1 MLLKYFSNISD
12 LQRRQFEDLEPLY
25 REWNAKINVVS
36 RKDIDNLMLH
46 HVLHSLA
53 IAKAFEPAGAA
64 GSTAFH
70 PAGASVLPAFEPAG
84 AGALSAFESAGAGAM
99 SAFGPAGAAGST
111 AFGSVAGGGLLPAF
125 EDGDR
130 VLDVGTGGGF
140 PGIPLAILFPGVK
153 FTLCDSVGKKLIV
166 AEAVAKALGLDNVEV
181 VHSRVEDLIK
191 AQLGKGQAKRRAQSK
206 GDKQLSGDAQGV
218 GDAQASAGAAFSF
231 VVSRAVTDLS
241 NFLPWVKGGYSKG
254 IYYLK
259 GGDVTDAPLFADRGA
274 LLQEIDVALKK
285 NGLSRDNVKIF
296 NICDAFE
303 EEFFEQ
309 KRVLFISDKKF

>member
-12 LQRRQFEDLEPLY
+12 LQRRQFADLEPLY

-53 IAKAFEPAGAA
+53 IAKAF
-64 GSTAFH
+64 
-70 PAGASVLPAFEPAG
+70 
-84 AGALSAFESAGAGAM
+84 
-99 SAFGPAGAAGST
+99 GPAGAAG
-111 AFGSVAGGGLLPAF
+111 LPAF

-140 PGIPLAILFPGVK
+140 PGIPLAILFPGAK

-191 AQLGKGQAKRRAQSK
+191 AQAR
-206 GDKQLSGDAQGV
+206 V
-218 GDAQASAGAAFSF
+218 GAAFSF

-259 GGDVTDAPLFADRGA
+259 GGNVTDAPLFADRGA

>member
-53 IAKAFEPAGAA
+53 IAK
-64 GSTAFH
+64 
-70 PAGASVLPAFEPAG
+70 
-84 AGALSAFESAGAGAM
+84 AFESAGAGAM

-191 AQLGKGQAKRRAQSK
+191 AQLGK
-206 GDKQLSGDAQGV
+206 
-218 GDAQASAGAAFSF
+218 AQARAGAAFSF

-259 GGDVTDAPLFADRGA
+259 GGNVTDAPLFADRGA

>member
-64 GSTAFH
+64 G
-70 PAGASVLPAFEPAG
+70 
-84 AGALSAFESAGAGAM
+84 
-99 SAFGPAGAAGST
+99 
-111 AFGSVAGGGLLPAF
+111 LPAF

-191 AQLGKGQAKRRAQSK
+191 AQLGK
-206 GDKQLSGDAQGV
+206 
-218 GDAQASAGAAFSF
+218 AQASAGAAFSF

>member
-12 LQRRQFEDLEPLY
+12 LQRRQFADLEPLY

-53 IAKAFEPAGAA
+53 IAKAF
-64 GSTAFH
+64 
-70 PAGASVLPAFEPAG
+70 
-84 AGALSAFESAGAGAM
+84 
-99 SAFGPAGAAGST
+99 GPAGAAG
-111 AFGSVAGGGLLPAF
+111 LPAF

-130 VLDVGTGGGF
+130 GLDVGTGGGF

-191 AQLGKGQAKRRAQSK
+191 AQLGKAKA
-206 GDKQLSGDAQGV
+206 SG
-218 GDAQASAGAAFSF
+218 GAAFSF

>member
-70 PAGASVLPAFEPAG
+70 PAGASALP
-84 AGALSAFESAGAGAM
+84 AFESAGA
-99 SAFGPAGAAGST
+99 AG
-111 AFGSVAGGGLLPAF
+111 LPAF

-191 AQLGKGQAKRRAQSK
+191 AQLGK
-206 GDKQLSGDAQGV
+206 
-218 GDAQASAGAAFSF
+218 AQARAGGAFSF

>member
-70 PAGASVLPAFEPAG
+70 PAGAGAMSAFEPAG
-84 AGALSAFESAGAGAM
+84 A
-99 SAFGPAGAAGST
+99 
-111 AFGSVAGGGLLPAF
+111 VALPAF

-191 AQLGKGQAKRRAQSK
+191 AQVGK
-206 GDKQLSGDAQGV
+206 
-218 GDAQASAGAAFSF
+218 AQARAGAAFSF

>member
-12 LQRRQFEDLEPLY
+12 LQRRQFADLEPLY

-70 PAGASVLPAFEPAG
+70 PAGA
-84 AGALSAFESAGAGAM
+84 GALSAF
-99 SAFGPAGAAGST
+99 GPTGAAGM
-111 AFGSVAGGGLLPAF
+111 PAF

-191 AQLGKGQAKRRAQSK
+191 AQLGKAK
-206 GDKQLSGDAQGV
+206 
-218 GDAQASAGAAFSF
+218 ASAGAAFSF

>member
-64 GSTAFH
+64 G
-70 PAGASVLPAFEPAG
+70 
-84 AGALSAFESAGAGAM
+84 
-99 SAFGPAGAAGST
+99 
-111 AFGSVAGGGLLPAF
+111 LPAF

-181 VHSRVEDLIK
+181 VHSRAEDLIK
-191 AQLGKGQAKRRAQSK
+191 AQ
-206 GDKQLSGDAQGV
+206 
-218 GDAQASAGAAFSF
+218 ASAGEAFSF

>member
-12 LQRRQFEDLEPLY
+12 LQRRQFADLEPLY

-53 IAKAFEPAGAA
+53 IAKAFE
-64 GSTAFH
+64 S
-70 PAGASVLPAFEPAG
+70 AG
-84 AGALSAFESAGAGAM
+84 AGALSAF
-99 SAFGPAGAAGST
+99 GPAGAA
-111 AFGSVAGGGLLPAF
+111 ALPAF

-218 GDAQASAGAAFSF
+218 GDVQASAGAAFSF

>member
-1 MLLKYFSNISD
+1 MLFKYFSNISD

-64 GSTAFH
+64 G
-70 PAGASVLPAFEPAG
+70 
-84 AGALSAFESAGAGAM
+84 
-99 SAFGPAGAAGST
+99 
-111 AFGSVAGGGLLPAF
+111 LPAF

-166 AEAVAKALGLDNVEV
+166 ADAVAKALGLDNVEV

-191 AQLGKGQAKRRAQSK
+191 
-206 GDKQLSGDAQGV
+206 
-218 GDAQASAGAAFSF
+218 AQASAGAAFSF

>member
-12 LQRRQFEDLEPLY
+12 LQRRQFADLEPLY

-64 GSTAFH
+64 G
-70 PAGASVLPAFEPAG
+70 
-84 AGALSAFESAGAGAM
+84 
-99 SAFGPAGAAGST
+99 
-111 AFGSVAGGGLLPAF
+111 LPAF

-191 AQLGKGQAKRRAQSK
+191 AQLGKAKA
-206 GDKQLSGDAQGV
+206 SG
-218 GDAQASAGAAFSF
+218 GAAFSF

>member
-12 LQRRQFEDLEPLY
+12 LQRRQFADLEPLY

-53 IAKAFEPAGAA
+53 IAKAF
-64 GSTAFH
+64 
-70 PAGASVLPAFEPAG
+70 
-84 AGALSAFESAGAGAM
+84 
-99 SAFGPAGAAGST
+99 GPAGAAG
-111 AFGSVAGGGLLPAF
+111 LPAF

-166 AEAVAKALGLDNVEV
+166 AESVAKALGLDNVEV

-191 AQLGKGQAKRRAQSK
+191 AQLGKAK
-206 GDKQLSGDAQGV
+206 
-218 GDAQASAGAAFSF
+218 ASAGAAFSF

>member
-70 PAGASVLPAFEPAG
+70 PAGAS
-84 AGALSAFESAGAGAM
+84 AL
-99 SAFGPAGAAGST
+99 SAFGPAGPAG
-111 AFGSVAGGGLLPAF
+111 LPAF
-125 EDGDR
+125 ENGDR

-153 FTLCDSVGKKLIV
+153 FTLCDSVGEKLIV

-191 AQLGKGQAKRRAQSK
+191 AQLGK
-206 GDKQLSGDAQGV
+206 
-218 GDAQASAGAAFSF
+218 AQARAGAAFSF

>member
-12 LQRRQFEDLEPLY
+12 LQRRQFADLEPLY

-53 IAKAFEPAGAA
+53 IAKAF
-64 GSTAFH
+64 
-70 PAGASVLPAFEPAG
+70 
-84 AGALSAFESAGAGAM
+84 
-99 SAFGPAGAAGST
+99 GPAGAAG
-111 AFGSVAGGGLLPAF
+111 LPAF

-191 AQLGKGQAKRRAQSK
+191 AQLGKAKA
-206 GDKQLSGDAQGV
+206 SGC
-218 GDAQASAGAAFSF
+218 AACSF

>member
-53 IAKAFEPAGAA
+53 IAKAF
-64 GSTAFH
+64 
-70 PAGASVLPAFEPAG
+70 
-84 AGALSAFESAGAGAM
+84 
-99 SAFGPAGAAGST
+99 GPAGAAG
-111 AFGSVAGGGLLPAF
+111 LPAF

-166 AEAVAKALGLDNVEV
+166 ADAVAKALGLDNVEV

-191 AQLGKGQAKRRAQSK
+191 AQLGKAKT
-206 GDKQLSGDAQGV
+206 SG
-218 GDAQASAGAAFSF
+218 GAAFSF

>member
-53 IAKAFEPAGAA
+53 IAKAFGPDGAA
-64 GSTAFH
+64 G
-70 PAGASVLPAFEPAG
+70 
-84 AGALSAFESAGAGAM
+84 
-99 SAFGPAGAAGST
+99 
-111 AFGSVAGGGLLPAF
+111 LPAF

-191 AQLGKGQAKRRAQSK
+191 
-206 GDKQLSGDAQGV
+206 
-218 GDAQASAGAAFSF
+218 AQASAGAAFSF

>member
-53 IAKAFEPAGAA
+53 IAKAFEPAGA
-64 GSTAFH
+64 
-70 PAGASVLPAFEPAG
+70 
-84 AGALSAFESAGAGAM
+84 SA
-99 SAFGPAGAAGST
+99 
-111 AFGSVAGGGLLPAF
+111 LPAF

-181 VHSRVEDLIK
+181 VHSRAEDLIK
-191 AQLGKGQAKRRAQSK
+191 AQLGKAK
-206 GDKQLSGDAQGV
+206 V
-218 GDAQASAGAAFSF
+218 SAGAAFSF

>member
-53 IAKAFEPAGAA
+53 IAKAFE
-64 GSTAFH
+64 S
-70 PAGASVLPAFEPAG
+70 AG
-84 AGALSAFESAGAGAM
+84 AGALSAF
-99 SAFGPAGAAGST
+99 GPAGAA
-111 AFGSVAGGGLLPAF
+111 ALPAF

-218 GDAQASAGAAFSF
+218 GDVQASAGAAFSF

-259 GGDVTDAPLFADRGA
+259 GGNVTDAPLFADRGA

>member
-64 GSTAFH
+64 G
-70 PAGASVLPAFEPAG
+70 
-84 AGALSAFESAGAGAM
+84 
-99 SAFGPAGAAGST
+99 
-111 AFGSVAGGGLLPAF
+111 LPAF

-191 AQLGKGQAKRRAQSK
+191 AQLGKAET
-206 GDKQLSGDAQGV
+206 SG
-218 GDAQASAGAAFSF
+218 GAAFSF

>member
-99 SAFGPAGAAGST
+99 SAFGPAGAA
-111 AFGSVAGGGLLPAF
+111 ALPAF

-191 AQLGKGQAKRRAQSK
+191 AK
-206 GDKQLSGDAQGV
+206 
-218 GDAQASAGAAFSF
+218 ASAGAAFSF

-259 GGDVTDAPLFADRGA
+259 GGNVTDAPLFADRGA

>member
-12 LQRRQFEDLEPLY
+12 LQRRQFADLEPLY

-64 GSTAFH
+64 G
-70 PAGASVLPAFEPAG
+70 
-84 AGALSAFESAGAGAM
+84 
-99 SAFGPAGAAGST
+99 
-111 AFGSVAGGGLLPAF
+111 LPAF

-191 AQLGKGQAKRRAQSK
+191 AQLGK
-206 GDKQLSGDAQGV
+206 
-218 GDAQASAGAAFSF
+218 AQARASAAFSF

>member
-99 SAFGPAGAAGST
+99 SAFGPAGAA
-111 AFGSVAGGGLLPAF
+111 ALPAF

-218 GDAQASAGAAFSF
+218 GDVQASAGAAFSF

-259 GGDVTDAPLFADRGA
+259 GGNVTDAPLFADRGA

>member
-12 LQRRQFEDLEPLY
+12 LQRRQFADLEPLY

-53 IAKAFEPAGAA
+53 IAKAF
-64 GSTAFH
+64 
-70 PAGASVLPAFEPAG
+70 
-84 AGALSAFESAGAGAM
+84 
-99 SAFGPAGAAGST
+99 GPAGAAG
-111 AFGSVAGGGLLPAF
+111 LPAF

-191 AQLGKGQAKRRAQSK
+191 AQLGKAK
-206 GDKQLSGDAQGV
+206 
-218 GDAQASAGAAFSF
+218 ASAGAAFSF

>member
-70 PAGASVLPAFEPAG
+70 PAGA
-84 AGALSAFESAGAGAM
+84 GAL
-99 SAFGPAGAAGST
+99 SAFGPAGAA
-111 AFGSVAGGGLLPAF
+111 ALPAF

-191 AQLGKGQAKRRAQSK
+191 AQ
-206 GDKQLSGDAQGV
+206 
-218 GDAQASAGAAFSF
+218 ASAGAAFSF

-241 NFLPWVKGGYSKG
+241 NFLPWVEGRSSKG
-254 IYYLK
+254 MYYLK
-259 GGDVTDAPLFADRGA
+259 GGEVTDAPLFADRGA

>member
-53 IAKAFEPAGAA
+53 IAKAFE
-64 GSTAFH
+64 S
-70 PAGASVLPAFEPAG
+70 AG

-99 SAFGPAGAAGST
+99 SAFGPAGAAG
-111 AFGSVAGGGLLPAF
+111 LPAF

-191 AQLGKGQAKRRAQSK
+191 AQLGK
-206 GDKQLSGDAQGV
+206 
-218 GDAQASAGAAFSF
+218 AQARAGAAFSF

>member
-64 GSTAFH
+64 G
-70 PAGASVLPAFEPAG
+70 
-84 AGALSAFESAGAGAM
+84 
-99 SAFGPAGAAGST
+99 
-111 AFGSVAGGGLLPAF
+111 LPAF

-140 PGIPLAILFPGVK
+140 PGIPLAILFPEGK

-191 AQLGKGQAKRRAQSK
+191 AQLGK
-206 GDKQLSGDAQGV
+206 
-218 GDAQASAGAAFSF
+218 AQASGGAAFSF

>member
-1 MLLKYFSNISD
+1 MLFKYFSNISD

-64 GSTAFH
+64 G
-70 PAGASVLPAFEPAG
+70 
-84 AGALSAFESAGAGAM
+84 
-99 SAFGPAGAAGST
+99 
-111 AFGSVAGGGLLPAF
+111 LPAF

-191 AQLGKGQAKRRAQSK
+191 AQLGKAK
-206 GDKQLSGDAQGV
+206 
-218 GDAQASAGAAFSF
+218 ASAGPAFSF

>member
-12 LQRRQFEDLEPLY
+12 LQRRQFADLEPLY

-53 IAKAFEPAGAA
+53 IAKAFE
-64 GSTAFH
+64 S
-70 PAGASVLPAFEPAG
+70 AG
-84 AGALSAFESAGAGAM
+84 AGALSAF
-99 SAFGPAGAAGST
+99 GPAGAA
-111 AFGSVAGGGLLPAF
+111 ALPAF

-218 GDAQASAGAAFSF
+218 GDVQASAGAAFSF

-259 GGDVTDAPLFADRGA
+259 GGDATDAPLFADRGA

>member
-64 GSTAFH
+64 G
-70 PAGASVLPAFEPAG
+70 
-84 AGALSAFESAGAGAM
+84 
-99 SAFGPAGAAGST
+99 
-111 AFGSVAGGGLLPAF
+111 LPAF

-191 AQLGKGQAKRRAQSK
+191 AQLGKAKA
-206 GDKQLSGDAQGV
+206 SG
-218 GDAQASAGAAFSF
+218 GAAFSF

-274 LLQEIDVALKK
+274 LLQEIDVAFKK

>member
-64 GSTAFH
+64 G
-70 PAGASVLPAFEPAG
+70 LPAFEY
-84 AGALSAFESAGAGAM
+84 
-99 SAFGPAGAAGST
+99 
-111 AFGSVAGGGLLPAF
+111 
-125 EDGDR
+125 GDR

-191 AQLGKGQAKRRAQSK
+191 AQLGKAK
-206 GDKQLSGDAQGV
+206 
-218 GDAQASAGAAFSF
+218 ASAGAAFSF

>member
-53 IAKAFEPAGAA
+53 IAKAFE
-64 GSTAFH
+64 
-70 PAGASVLPAFEPAG
+70 
-84 AGALSAFESAGAGAM
+84 SAGAGAM
-99 SAFGPAGAAGST
+99 SAFEPAGAAG
-111 AFGSVAGGGLLPAF
+111 LPAF

-140 PGIPLAILFPGVK
+140 PGIPLAILFPEVK

-191 AQLGKGQAKRRAQSK
+191 AQA
-206 GDKQLSGDAQGV
+206 SG
-218 GDAQASAGAAFSF
+218 GAAFSF

>member
-53 IAKAFEPAGAA
+53 IAKAFE
-64 GSTAFH
+64 S
-70 PAGASVLPAFEPAG
+70 AG
-84 AGALSAFESAGAGAM
+84 AGALSAF
-99 SAFGPAGAAGST
+99 GPAGAA
-111 AFGSVAGGGLLPAF
+111 ALPAF

-191 AQLGKGQAKRRAQSK
+191 AQ
-206 GDKQLSGDAQGV
+206 
-218 GDAQASAGAAFSF
+218 ASASAAFSF

>member
-12 LQRRQFEDLEPLY
+12 LQRRQFADLEPLY

-36 RKDIDNLMLH
+36 RKAIDNLMLH

-53 IAKAFEPAGAA
+53 IAK
-64 GSTAFH
+64 AFH

-84 AGALSAFESAGAGAM
+84 AGAMSAFE
-99 SAFGPAGAAGST
+99 PAGAAG
-111 AFGSVAGGGLLPAF
+111 LPAF

-191 AQLGKGQAKRRAQSK
+191 AQLGKAK
-206 GDKQLSGDAQGV
+206 
-218 GDAQASAGAAFSF
+218 ASASAAFSF

-259 GGDVTDAPLFADRGA
+259 GGDVTDAPHFADRGA

>member
-64 GSTAFH
+64 G
-70 PAGASVLPAFEPAG
+70 
-84 AGALSAFESAGAGAM
+84 
-99 SAFGPAGAAGST
+99 
-111 AFGSVAGGGLLPAF
+111 LPAF

-191 AQLGKGQAKRRAQSK
+191 AQLGKAK
-206 GDKQLSGDAQGV
+206 
-218 GDAQASAGAAFSF
+218 ASAGAAFSF

-303 EEFFEQ
+303 GEFFEQ

>member
-53 IAKAFEPAGAA
+53 IAKAFE
-64 GSTAFH
+64 S
-70 PAGASVLPAFEPAG
+70 AG
-84 AGALSAFESAGAGAM
+84 AGALSAF
-99 SAFGPAGAAGST
+99 GPAGA
-111 AFGSVAGGGLLPAF
+111 VALPAF

-191 AQLGKGQAKRRAQSK
+191 AQLGKAK
-206 GDKQLSGDAQGV
+206 
-218 GDAQASAGAAFSF
+218 ASAGAAFSF

>member
-64 GSTAFH
+64 G
-70 PAGASVLPAFEPAG
+70 
-84 AGALSAFESAGAGAM
+84 
-99 SAFGPAGAAGST
+99 
-111 AFGSVAGGGLLPAF
+111 LPAF

-166 AEAVAKALGLDNVEV
+166 ADAVAKALGLDNVEV

-191 AQLGKGQAKRRAQSK
+191 AQLGK
-206 GDKQLSGDAQGV
+206 
-218 GDAQASAGAAFSF
+218 AQARAGAAFSF

-296 NICDAFE
+296 NICDAFK

>member
-12 LQRRQFEDLEPLY
+12 LQWRQFEDLEPLY

-99 SAFGPAGAAGST
+99 SAFEPAGAAGST

-166 AEAVAKALGLDNVEV
+166 AEAVVKALGLDNVEV

-191 AQLGKGQAKRRAQSK
+191 AK
-206 GDKQLSGDAQGV
+206 
-218 GDAQASAGAAFSF
+218 ASAGAAFSF

-241 NFLPWVKGGYSKG
+241 NFLPWVNGGYSKG

>member
-53 IAKAFEPAGAA
+53 IAKAFE
-64 GSTAFH
+64 S
-70 PAGASVLPAFEPAG
+70 AG
-84 AGALSAFESAGAGAM
+84 AGALSAFGSAGAGAM
-99 SAFGPAGAAGST
+99 SAFGPAGAAG
-111 AFGSVAGGGLLPAF
+111 LPAF

-166 AEAVAKALGLDNVEV
+166 ADAVAKALGLDNVEV

-191 AQLGKGQAKRRAQSK
+191 AQA
-206 GDKQLSGDAQGV
+206 SG
-218 GDAQASAGAAFSF
+218 GAAFSF

>member
-53 IAKAFEPAGAA
+53 IAKAFE
-64 GSTAFH
+64 S
-70 PAGASVLPAFEPAG
+70 AG
-84 AGALSAFESAGAGAM
+84 AGALSAF
-99 SAFGPAGAAGST
+99 GPAGAA
-111 AFGSVAGGGLLPAF
+111 ALPAF

-191 AQLGKGQAKRRAQSK
+191 AQLGKAK
-206 GDKQLSGDAQGV
+206 
-218 GDAQASAGAAFSF
+218 ASSGAAFSF

>member
-1 MLLKYFSNISD
+1 MLFKYFSNISD

-53 IAKAFEPAGAA
+53 IAKAFE
-64 GSTAFH
+64 S
-70 PAGASVLPAFEPAG
+70 AG

-99 SAFGPAGAAGST
+99 SAFGPAGAAG
-111 AFGSVAGGGLLPAF
+111 LPAF

-191 AQLGKGQAKRRAQSK
+191 AQLGKAK
-206 GDKQLSGDAQGV
+206 
-218 GDAQASAGAAFSF
+218 ASAGAAFSF